1 MILGKS
7 MLRAAI
13 ARGEIRLH
21 DDHGNTLP
29 EWREV
34 LEAHDPQRPWD
45 YAPGPVALQPASID
59 LHFGN
64 EWLVPKPNS
73 SCPESY
79 VQRLTDARIPVE
91 YDTVH
96 TDYPDPDM
104 GEWAYDGAYYDI
116 PAHGF
121 VLVRTREVIG
131 LSEDLFGKVEGR
143 SSVGRLG
150 LIVETAGVVDPG
162 FYGSITLELV
172 NVLPNPLRVYAGMRG
187 CQITVSQV
195 LGSTEGGYQAKGKYH
210 GQVKT
215 TGTMLHRDFE
225 T

>member
-29 EWREV
+29 EWQEV
-34 LEAHDPQRPWD
+34 LKAHDPQMPWS
-45 YAPGPVALQPASID
+45 YAPGPIALQPASID
-59 LHFGN
+59 LRFGN

-73 SCPESY
+73 WCYSFTGPDAEY
-79 VQRLTDARIPVE
+79 GYAATDARLPVE
-91 YDTVH
+91 YDTTVA
-96 TDYPDPDM
+96 DSF
-104 GEWAYDGAYYDI
+104 WI

-121 VLVRTREVIG
+121 VLVRTKEVIG
-131 LSEDLFGKVEGR
+131 LSEELQGFVDGR

-150 LIVETAGVVDPG
+150 LIIETAGLVDAG
-162 FYGSITLELV
+162 FYGSVTLELQ
-172 NVLPNPLRVYAGMRG
+172 NCLPNPLCVYAGMRG
-187 CQITVSQV
+187 CQITFEQIA
-195 LGSTEGGYQAKGKYH
+195 GSTEGGYQAKGKYMN
-210 GQVKT
+210 QVKT

-225 T
+225 A

>member
-13 ARGEIRLH
+13 DAGEIRLH

-29 EWREV
+29 EWQEMITWYD
-34 LEAHDPQRPWD
+34 AQTPSWQGKD
-45 YAPGPVALQPASID
+45 PVALQPASID

-64 EWLVPKPNS
+64 GWLVPRPNVGVY
-73 SCPESY
+73 PTEDGGAWVGLNAY
-79 VQRLTDARIPVE
+79 TDAKIPVE
-91 YDTVH
+91 YDTTVS
-96 TDYPDPDM
+96 DSFM
-104 GEWAYDGAYYDI
+104 I

-121 VLVRTREVIG
+121 VLVRTKEVIG
-131 LSEDLFGKVEGR
+131 LSADLFGKVEGR

-150 LIVETAGVVDPG
+150 LIVETAGVIDPG
-162 FYGSITLELV
+162 FYGSITLELC

-195 LGSTEGGYQAKGKYH
+195 LGSTEGGYQSTKYQ

-225 T
+225 A